1 MNRLSVVRQFS
12 GSLPWHTTSLAAI
25 SRHALLFGLTGGKGG
40 ALAPPPELFP
50 SQFCLAGS
58 DTKDKWEDLEA
69 AGLKPRPSDPGEKS
83 PIAALWVL
91 ALVVVVMAPL
101 WAQDFPAIGQASR
114 TTLALAG
121 LKAPV
126 GIYRDTLGI
135 PHIYASSAA
144 DAYFALGYLHATDRL
159 FEMEVFRRR
168 ASGTL
173 AEVFGKASLDDDIF
187 VRQIGIRRSAEAA
200 WNSHR
205 LDGRIRSE
213 LEAYCAGVNA
223 RLAEL
228 QKPGAPKPAI
238 FQQLGF
244 TPAPWTP
251 VDALAFPKYMGWDQ
265 SGTDTDVW
273 MGMLVEKLG
282 LETMNEL
289 FPLDRPYEISTI
301 PAWGA
306 VNKALGGE
314 AEQAC
319 FPIMNFS
326 AATPSPGPPRL
337 MKTPAA
343 AHPLPQGGE
352 GDGSAG
358 GEGDDSVG
366 RQGVVAYLGRSPC
379 VGAIDS
385 PKFPPDFDQAALELH
400 RRFVSGRFGSQFALG
415 SNNWVIDGSKS
426 ATGKPILAND
436 PHLGF
441 SLPSIWYT
449 AHLVAPG
456 LNITGV
462 TFAGFP
468 YTVIGHNDRIAWGLT
483 DMQADA
489 VDYFI
494 EKTDPLHPH
503 QYFYKGQWRPMARVH
518 EEVRVRGEK
527 PVPLEIDSTIHG
539 PLVTTHGATLAL
551 EWTGLVPTFEVLA
564 FQRLNTARGLADY
577 RAALKDLAVPALNVI
592 YADVDGNIAI
602 APHGALPIRKR
613 GLGRWPVDGSS
624 GEYDW
629 AGMIPDDQL
638 PFALNPSQHYL
649 ASANGRPA
657 PVGYPYYLGWM
668 WDPSYRTRRI
678 HELLGTHDRITVE
691 DMEAFQMDAHDVAAE
706 AFVPVLLAAYDR
718 HPFGDAKV
726 RHAIDELRRWNFE
739 ATPSSVA
746 ERIWA
751 GWFERFR
758 KDVWQD
764 KFDAA
769 GVDRW
774 DGGWGFADSNERQ
787 PELEVLEF
795 LTRSNGE
802 SIWFVEKPRTP
813 TSGVRATQARDEIM
827 AHSFVAAVAQ
837 IEKERGADMSRWEW
851 GATNILRLHSMT
863 QNPALDRGGIPV
875 RGDEF
880 TLGPGANGGEVTGG
894 ASWRMVV
901 DFSDLGHS
909 FGMYPGGQ
917 NEDPTS
923 LHYDDQMKPW
933 AEGRYLPLYFYPSPQ
948 AFQAGQIESVLV
960 LEPR

>member
-1 MNRLSVVRQFS
+1 MNKFSVFS
-12 GSLPWHTTSLAAI
+12 RSLPWRLA
-25 SRHALLFGLTGGKGG
+25 SV
-40 ALAPPPELFP
+40 
-50 SQFCLAGS
+50 
-58 DTKDKWEDLEA
+58 
-69 AGLKPRPSDPGEKS
+69 
-83 PIAALWVL
+83 AALCVL
-91 ALVVVVMAPL
+91 ALAGITMVPL
-101 WAQDFPAIGQASR
+101 GAQDFPAVGQASR
-114 TTLALAG
+114 ATLALAG

-126 GIYRDTLGI
+126 GVYRDTLGI
-135 PHIYASSAA
+135 PHIYAGSAE

-187 VRQIGIRRSAEAA
+187 VRQIGIRRTAEAA
-200 WNSHR
+200 WKSHR

-213 LEAYCAGVNA
+213 MQAYCGGVNA
-223 RLAEL
+223 RLGEL
-228 QKPGAPKPAI
+228 QKLSGPNLPAI

-251 VDALAFPKYMGWDQ
+251 VDALAFPKYMAWDQ

-282 LETMNEL
+282 LETVDEL
-289 FPLDRPYEISTI
+289 FPLDRPYEVPTI
-301 PAWGA
+301 PGWGA
-306 VNKALGGE
+306 VNKPLGRGDALARSGGG
-314 AEQAC
+314 
-319 FPIMNFS
+319 PRPPSGVWWPS
-326 AATPSPGPPRL
+326 APCLR
-337 MKTPAA
+337 
-343 AHPLPQGGE
+343 
-352 GDGSAG
+352 
-358 GEGDDSVG
+358 
-366 RQGVVAYLGRSPC
+366 RSPC
-379 VGAIDS
+379 AATNVS
-385 PKFPPDFDQAALELH
+385 PKFPPDFDRAALDLH
-400 RRFVSGRFGSQFALG
+400 RHFVGGRFGSEFALG
-415 SNNWVIDGSKS
+415 SNNWVIDGTKS

-494 EKTDPLHPH
+494 EKTDPQHPH
-503 QYFYKGQWRPMARVH
+503 QYFYKGAWRPLR
-518 EEVRVRGEK
+518 RVREDVPVRGGK
-527 PVPLEIDSTIHG
+527 PVPLEIESTIHG
-539 PLVTTHGATLAL
+539 PLVTTHGAKLAL
-551 EWTGLVPTFEVLA
+551 AWTGLEPTFEVVA

-577 RAALKDLAVPALNVI
+577 EAALKDLTAPALNVI

-624 GEYDW
+624 GDYDW
-629 AGMIPDDQL
+629 AGNIPDDQL
-638 PFALNPSQHYL
+638 PFALNPTQHFL

-678 HELLGTHDRITVE
+678 HELLCTHEHITVE
-691 DMEAFQMDAHDVAAE
+691 DMEAFQMDAHDSAAE
-706 AFVPVLLAAYDR
+706 AFVPVLVAADDR
-718 HPFGDAKV
+718 QPFGGDQV
-726 RHAIDELRRWNFE
+726 RRAVDELRRWNFE
-739 ATPSSVA
+739 ATPDSVA
-746 ERIWA
+746 ERIWVV
-751 GWFERFR
+751 WFERFR
-758 KDVWQD
+758 QDVWQGD
-764 KFDAA
+764 FDAA
-769 GVDRW
+769 GVERW
-774 DGGWGFADSNERQ
+774 NGGWGFAGSNERQ

-795 LTRSNGE
+795 LTRANPE
-802 SIWFVEKPRTP
+802 SKWFDDVRTKQRE
-813 TSGVRATQARDEIM
+813 TRDDIM
-827 AHSFVAAVAQ
+827 ARSFVAAVAQ
-837 IEKERGADMSRWEW
+837 LVKDRGADMSRWQW
-851 GATNILRLHSMT
+851 GATNVLRLHSLT
-863 QNPALDRGGIPV
+863 QNSALDRGGIPV

-901 DFSDLGHS
+901 DFSELGHS

-917 NEDPTS
+917 SEDPTS
-923 LHYDDQMKPW
+923 PHYDDQMKPW
-933 AEGRYLPLYFYPSPQ
+933 AEGRYLPLYYYPSPQ
-948 AFQAGQIESVLV
+948 AFHAGQVESVLV
-960 LEPR
+960 LEPK

>member
-1 MNRLSVVRQFS
+1 MNRFNVVRQFS
-12 GSLPWHTTSLAAI
+12 RSLPW
-25 SRHALLFGLTGGKGG
+25 
-40 ALAPPPELFP
+40 
-50 SQFCLAGS
+50 CLAS
-58 DTKDKWEDLEA
+58 V
-69 AGLKPRPSDPGEKS
+69 
-83 PIAALWVL
+83 AALRVL
-91 ALVVVVMAPL
+91 ALAGITTAPL
-101 WAQDFPAIGQASR
+101 RAQDFPAVGQAAR
-114 TTLALAG
+114 ATLALAG

-126 GIYRDTLGI
+126 GVYRDTFGI
-135 PHIYASSAA
+135 PHIYAGSAE

-187 VRQIGIRRSAEAA
+187 VRQIGIRRTAEAA
-200 WNSHR
+200 WKSHR

-213 LEAYCAGVNA
+213 MEAYCAGVNA
-223 RLAEL
+223 RLGEL
-228 QKPGAPKPAI
+228 QKLSGPKLPEI

-282 LETMNEL
+282 RETVDEL
-289 FPLDRPYEISTI
+289 FPLDRPYEVPTI
-301 PAWGA
+301 PGWGA
-306 VNKALGGE
+306 VNKPLGHGDALAGWGGG
-314 AEQAC
+314 
-319 FPIMNFS
+319 PRPPSGVWRPS
-326 AATPSPGPPRL
+326 APCLR
-337 MKTPAA
+337 
-343 AHPLPQGGE
+343 
-352 GDGSAG
+352 
-358 GEGDDSVG
+358 
-366 RQGVVAYLGRSPC
+366 RSPC
-379 VGAIDS
+379 AATDVP
-385 PKFPPDFDQAALELH
+385 PKFPPDFDRAALDLH
-400 RRFVSGRFGSQFALG
+400 RHFVSGRFGSEFAFG
-415 SNNWVIDGSKS
+415 SNNWVIDGTKS

-456 LNITGV
+456 LNIAGV

-494 EKTDPLHPH
+494 EKTDPQHPH
-503 QYFYKGQWRPMARVH
+503 QYFYKGAWRPLT
-518 EEVRVRGEK
+518 RVREDVPVRGGK
-527 PVPLEIDSTIHG
+527 PVPLEIESTIHG
-539 PLVTTHGATLAL
+539 PLVTTHGANLAL
-551 EWTGLVPTFEVLA
+551 AWTGLEPTFEVVA

-577 RAALKDLAVPALNVI
+577 EAALKNLTVPALNVI

-624 GEYDW
+624 GDYDW
-629 AGMIPDDQL
+629 AGNIPDDQL
-638 PFALNPSQHYL
+638 PFALNPTQHFL

-678 HELLGTHDRITVE
+678 HELLCTHDHITVE
-691 DMEAFQMDAHDVAAE
+691 DMEAFQMDAHDSAAE
-706 AFVPVLLAAYDR
+706 AFVPVLVAVYDR
-718 HPFGDAKV
+718 QPFGGDEV
-726 RHAIDELRRWNFE
+726 RRAIDELRRWNFE
-739 ATPSSVA
+739 ATPESVA

-751 GWFERFR
+751 VWFERFR
-758 KDVWQD
+758 QDVWQD
-764 KFDAA
+764 DFDAA
-769 GVDRW
+769 GVERW
-774 DGGWGFADSNERQ
+774 DGGWGYAGSNERQ

-795 LTRSNGE
+795 LTRANPE
-802 SIWFVEKPRTP
+802 SKWFDDVRTKQRERRDDIM
-813 TSGVRATQARDEIM
+813 VR
-827 AHSFVAAVAQ
+827 SFVAVVAQ
-837 IEKERGADMSRWEW
+837 LVKGQGADMSRWQW
-851 GATNILRLHSMT
+851 GATNVLRLHSIT

-901 DFSDLGHS
+901 DFSELGHS

-917 NEDPTS
+917 SEDPTS
-923 LHYDDQMKPW
+923 PHYDDQMKPW

-948 AFQAGQIESVLV
+948 AFQAGQVESVLV
-960 LEPR
+960 LEPK

>member
-1 MNRLSVVRQFS
+1 MKRFSVITQFS
-12 GSLPWHTTSLAAI
+12 RSLPWRQAS
-25 SRHALLFGLTGGKGG
+25 F
-40 ALAPPPELFP
+40 
-50 SQFCLAGS
+50 
-58 DTKDKWEDLEA
+58 
-69 AGLKPRPSDPGEKS
+69 
-83 PIAALWVL
+83 AALCVL
-91 ALVVVVMAPL
+91 ALTGVARVPL
-101 WAQDFPAIGQASR
+101 RAQDYPGVGQATR
-114 TTLALAG
+114 ATLALPG

-126 GIYRDTLGI
+126 GVYRDTLGI
-135 PHIYASSAA
+135 PHIYAGSTE

-173 AEVFGKASLDDDIF
+173 AEVFGKGSLDDDIF
-187 VRQIGIRRSAEAA
+187 IRQIGIRRSVEAV
-200 WNSHR
+200 WKSHR

-223 RLAEL
+223 RLGEL
-228 QKPGAPKPAI
+228 RDSSGSKLPAI
-238 FQQLGF
+238 FQLLGF

-282 LETMNEL
+282 LETVDEL
-289 FPLDRPYEISTI
+289 FPLDRPYEIPTI
-301 PAWGA
+301 PGWGA
-306 VNKALGGE
+306 VNKALGHDDTL
-314 AEQAC
+314 ALLS
-319 FPIMNFS
+319 ITS
-326 AATPSPGPPRL
+326 ALARTPSPGPPRL
-337 MKTPAA
+337 KKTPAA
-343 AHPLPQGGE
+343 VHPLPQGGE
-352 GDGSAG
+352 GWENHGALSPSETSPAPCGAG
-358 GEGDDSVG
+358 EAPAL
-366 RQGVVAYLGRSPC
+366 Q
-379 VGAIDS
+379 
-385 PKFPPDFDQAALELH
+385 FPRDFDQAAVDLH
-400 RRFVSGRFGSQFALG
+400 RRFVSGRMGSEFALG
-415 SNNWVIDGSKS
+415 SNNWVIDGTKS
-426 ATGKPILAND
+426 ATGKPILASD

-494 EKTDPLHPH
+494 EKTDAQHPH
-503 QYFYKGQWRPMARVH
+503 QYFYKGAWRPLARIH
-518 EEVRVRGEK
+518 EDVPVRGEK
-527 PVPLEIDSTIHG
+527 AATLEIESTIHG
-539 PLVTTHGATLAL
+539 PLVTTHGVKLAL
-551 EWTGLVPTFEVLA
+551 AWTGLGPTFEVVA

-577 RAALKDLAVPALNVI
+577 QAALKDLAVPALNVI

-624 GEYDW
+624 GDYDW
-629 AGMIPDDQL
+629 AGNIPDDQL
-638 PFALNPSQHYL
+638 PFALNPTQHFL

-678 HELLGTHDRITVE
+678 HELLSTHDHITVE
-691 DMEAFQMDAHDVAAE
+691 DMESFQMDAHDLAAE

-718 HPFGDAKV
+718 HPFGDDQV
-726 RHAIDELRRWNFE
+726 RRAIDELRRWNFE
-739 ATPSSVA
+739 ATPESVA

-751 GWFERFR
+751 VWFERFR
-758 KDVWQD
+758 KEVWQHH
-764 KFDAA
+764 FDAA
-769 GVDRW
+769 GVERW
-774 DGGWGFADSNERQ
+774 EGGWGFAGTNERQ

-795 LTRSNGE
+795 LTRDNPESKWFGE
-802 SIWFVEKPRTP
+802 KARTP
-813 TSGVRATQARDEIM
+813 TSGVRATSTRDDIM
-827 AHSFVAAVAQ
+827 ARSFVAAIEQ
-837 IEKERGADMSRWEW
+837 IVKERGADMSRWQW
-851 GATNILRLHSMT
+851 GATNVLRLHSMT
-863 QNPALDRGGIPV
+863 QNPAFDRGGIPV

-880 TLGPGANGGEVTGG
+880 TLGPGANGGAVTGG

-917 NEDPTS
+917 SEDPTS
-923 LHYDDQMKPW
+923 PHYDDQMKPW
-933 AEGRYLPLYFYPSPQ
+933 AEGRYLPLYFYSSPQ
-948 AFQAGQIESVLV
+948 AFQAGQVESVLV
-960 LEPR
+960 LEPK

>member
-1 MNRLSVVRQFS
+1 MNRFSVVRQFS
-12 GSLPWHTTSLAAI
+12 RSLPWCLASLAAL
-25 SRHALLFGLTGGKGG
+25 R
-40 ALAPPPELFP
+40 
-50 SQFCLAGS
+50 
-58 DTKDKWEDLEA
+58 
-69 AGLKPRPSDPGEKS
+69 
-83 PIAALWVL
+83 VL
-91 ALVVVVMAPL
+91 ALAGIATAPL
-101 WAQDFPAIGQASR
+101 RAQDFPAVGQASR
-114 TTLALAG
+114 ATLALAG

-126 GIYRDTLGI
+126 GVYRDTLGI
-135 PHIYASSAA
+135 PHIYAGSAE

-200 WNSHR
+200 WKSHR

-213 LEAYCAGVNA
+213 MEAYCAGVNA
-223 RLAEL
+223 RLGEL
-228 QKPGAPKPAI
+228 QKLSGPKLPAI

-282 LETMNEL
+282 LETVDEL
-289 FPLDRPYEISTI
+289 FPLDRPYEVPTI
-301 PAWGA
+301 PGWGA
-306 VNKALGGE
+306 VNVGLSKLAARDSG
-314 AEQAC
+314 
-319 FPIMNFS
+319 S
-326 AATPSPGPPRL
+326 AAPTCGKPLAFRPMVRPSTVSAQPGRL
-337 MKTPAA
+337 SLPGCAKETFQNVRPLERRSLSARQAAEPQVIGHDAPATSVETPA
-343 AHPLPQGGE
+343 PQ
-352 GDGSAG
+352 
-358 GEGDDSVG
+358 
-366 RQGVVAYLGRSPC
+366 
-379 VGAIDS
+379 
-385 PKFPPDFDQAALELH
+385 FPPGFDRAALDLH
-400 RRFVSGRFGSQFALG
+400 RHFVSGRFGSEFALG
-415 SNNWVIDGSKS
+415 SNNWVIDGTKS
-426 ATGKPILAND
+426 ATGKPILASD

-456 LNITGV
+456 LNIAGV

-494 EKTDPLHPH
+494 EKTDPQHPH
-503 QYFYKGQWRPMARVH
+503 QYFYKGAWRPLTRVR
-518 EEVRVRGEK
+518 EDVPVRGEK
-527 PVPLEIDSTIHG
+527 PVPLEIESTIHG
-539 PLVTTHGATLAL
+539 PLVTTHGAKLAL
-551 EWTGLVPTFEVLA
+551 AWTGLEPTFEVLA

-577 RAALKDLAVPALNVI
+577 QAALKNLTVPALNVI

-624 GEYDW
+624 GDYDW
-629 AGMIPDDQL
+629 AGNIPDDQL
-638 PFALNPSQHYL
+638 PFALNPTQHFL

-678 HELLGTHDRITVE
+678 HELLCTHEHITVE
-691 DMEAFQMDAHDVAAE
+691 DMEAFQMDAHDSAAE
-706 AFVPVLLAAYDR
+706 AFVPVLVAAYDR
-718 HPFGDAKV
+718 QPFGGDEV
-726 RHAIDELRRWNFE
+726 RRAIDELRRWNFE
-739 ATPSSVA
+739 ATPESVA

-751 GWFERFR
+751 VWFERFR
-758 KDVWQD
+758 QEVWQD
-764 KFDAA
+764 DFDAA
-769 GVDRW
+769 GVERW
-774 DGGWGFADSNERQ
+774 NGGWGFAGSNERQ

-795 LTRSNGE
+795 LTRANPE
-802 SIWFVEKPRTP
+802 SKWFDDVRTKRRE
-813 TSGVRATQARDEIM
+813 TRDDIM
-827 AHSFVAAVAQ
+827 ARSFVAAVARLV
-837 IEKERGADMSRWEW
+837 KDRGADMSRWQW
-851 GATNILRLHSMT
+851 GATNVLRLHSLT

-917 NEDPTS
+917 SEDPTS
-923 LHYDDQMKPW
+923 PHYDDQMKPW
-933 AEGRYLPLYFYPSPQ
+933 AEGRYLPLCFYPSPQ
-948 AFQAGQIESVLV
+948 AFQAGQVESVLV
-960 LEPR
+960 LEPK

>member
-1 MNRLSVVRQFS
+1 MA
-12 GSLPWHTTSLAAI
+12 SLTT
-25 SRHALLFGLTGGKGG
+25 
-40 ALAPPPELFP
+40 FP
-50 SQFCLAGS
+50 M
-58 DTKDKWEDLEA
+58 
-69 AGLKPRPSDPGEKS
+69 P
-83 PIAALWVL
+83 
-91 ALVVVVMAPL
+91 
-101 WAQDFPAIGQASR
+101 AQDFPAAGQAPR

-121 LKAPV
+121 LRAPV
-126 GIYRDTLGI
+126 GVYRDTLGI
-135 PHIYASSAA
+135 PHIYAGSPE

-173 AEVFGKASLDDDIF
+173 AQIFGKASLDDDIF
-187 VRQIGIRRSAEAA
+187 IRQIGIRRSAEGT

-223 RLAEL
+223 RLDEL
-228 QKPGAPKPAI
+228 KNSGGRELPAI

-282 LETMNEL
+282 LETVNEL
-289 FPLDRPYEISTI
+289 FPLDRPYEIPTI
-301 PAWGA
+301 PEWGA
-306 VNKALGGE
+306 VNKALGQE
-314 AEQAC
+314 DALALL
-319 FPIMNFS
+319 PIRNIL
-326 AATPSPGPPRL
+326 ATTPSPGPPWL
-337 MKTPAA
+337 KKAPAA
-343 AHPLPQGGE
+343 VHPLPQGGE
-352 GDGSAG
+352 GRGNNGALPPS
-358 GEGDDSVG
+358 EV
-366 RQGVVAYLGRSPC
+366 SPAT
-379 VGAIDS
+379 GFEQAPWFAADA
-385 PKFPPDFDQAALELH
+385 PPRFPSDFDQAALELH
-400 RRFVSGRFGSQFALG
+400 RRFVSGRFASPFALG
-415 SNNWVIDGSKS
+415 SNNWVIDGTKS
-426 ATGKPILAND
+426 ATGKPILASD

-456 LNITGV
+456 LNITGA

-468 YTVIGHNDRIAWGLT
+468 YTVIGHNDRVAWGLT

-494 EKTDPLHPH
+494 EKTDPQHPH
-503 QYFYKGQWRPMARVH
+503 QYFYKGAWRPLARLR
-518 EEVRVRGEK
+518 EEVPVRGEK
-527 PVPLEIDSTIHG
+527 PVPLEIESTIHG
-539 PLVTTHGATLAL
+539 PLVTTHGAKLAL
-551 EWTGLVPTFEVLA
+551 AWTGLGPTFEVVA
-564 FQRLNTARGLADY
+564 FERLNTARGLADY
-577 RAALKDLAVPALNVI
+577 QAALHDLTVPALNVI

-624 GEYDW
+624 GDYDW
-629 AGMIPDDQL
+629 VGNIPDDQL
-638 PFALNPSQHYL
+638 PFALNPTQHFL

-678 HELLGTHDRITVE
+678 HELLARHDHITVE
-691 DMEAFQMDAHDVAAE
+691 DMEAFQMDAHDSAAE
-706 AFVPVLLAAYDR
+706 AFVPVLVAAYDR
-718 HPFGDAKV
+718 RPFGDEQV
-726 RHAIDELRRWNFE
+726 RRAIDELRRWNFE
-739 ATPSSVA
+739 ATPESVA
-746 ERIWA
+746 ARIWA
-751 GWFERFR
+751 AWFERFR
-758 KDVWQD
+758 SEVWQD

-769 GVDRW
+769 GVKRW
-774 DGGWGFADSNERQ
+774 EGGWGFAGTNERQ

-795 LTRSNGE
+795 LTRANPE
-802 SIWFVEKPRTP
+802 SKWFDEKPRTQNP
-813 TSGVRATQARDEIM
+813 GARAVRTRDDVMAR
-827 AHSFVAAVAQ
+827 SFVAAVAQ
-837 IEKERGADMSRWEW
+837 LVKDRGADMSRWQW
-851 GATNILRLHSMT
+851 GATNVLRLHSTT

-917 NEDPTS
+917 SEDPS
-923 LHYDDQMKPW
+923 SPHYDDQMKPW

-948 AFQAGQIESVLV
+948 AFPAGQVESVLV
-960 LEPR
+960 LEPK